1 MLREIVFPVTWKDL
15 LGKEVGESPVI
26 FDNWSS
32 FNRRI
37 LLRRSYN
44 WIRKVFE
51 NIADTELV
59 FIKLSKG
66 YLLLFLQII
75 LLILL
80 KSLNVAIIE
89 NFEENMWYS
98 HKRADKTPPQ
108 HFVWTH

>member
-1 MLREIVFPVTWKDL
+1 MA
-15 LGKEVGESPVI
+15 ESPVI

-89 NFEENMWYS
+89 NFEENM
-98 HKRADKTPPQ
+98 
-108 HFVWTH
+108 